1 MKFDNL
7 TTEILTR
14 TNTLIDDRT
23 AIIAEL
29 SQLRDDI
36 IILQSAIDDHD
47 KYKAED
53 LAINYF
59 TRFLFVLEGL
69 NADKSRISS
78 IFTQF
83 ITVQPDTK

>member
-7 TTEILTR
+7 TTEVLTR

-36 IILQSAIDDHD
+36 IILQSAIDDRN
-47 KYKAED
+47 KYKAEN

-59 TRFLFVLEGL
+59 MRFLLVLEGL

-83 ITVQPDTK
+83 ITTQPDTK